1 MKKGNNIMNHVD
13 VLNEMLANNC
23 PSDNLS
29 SDIRTFYFEGHCVEY
44 KITAKLLSIVPTITY
59 EIISFEMN

>member
-1 MKKGNNIMNHVD
+1 MNHTK
-13 VLNEMLANNC
+13 VLNAMMANNC

-29 SDIRTFYFEGHCVEY
+29 SDIRTFYFEGHCVEF